1 MEYRHNPDN
10 GPVNAITA
18 RMQLSRF
25 HEQYPNGRSEVFGKG
40 PRRQVGRGN
49 MRNFGWVGPP
59 TDGTPN
65 PMGSQVSD
73 NPANRKVNIGSTPD
87 PKTDYSGLWRT
98 QGHSPVVEFPEG
110 NANGVKLITGDTNHK
125 TKMGA
130 RRAAKRMVR
139 DNSEDLLN
147 RAE

>member
-1 MEYRHNPDN
+1 MPRGED
-10 GPVNAITA
+10 T
-18 RMQLSRF
+18 
-25 HEQYPNGRSEVFGKG
+25 GKD

-49 MRNFGWVGPP
+49 MRNFGWVSPP
-59 TDGTPN
+59 TDGTPKSTN
-65 PMGSQVSD
+65 MESSVSD
-73 NPANRKVNIGSTPD
+73 NPANRKVKIGSTPD

-130 RRAAKRMVR
+130 RRAAKKMVK
-139 DNSEDLLN
+139 DNSQDLLN